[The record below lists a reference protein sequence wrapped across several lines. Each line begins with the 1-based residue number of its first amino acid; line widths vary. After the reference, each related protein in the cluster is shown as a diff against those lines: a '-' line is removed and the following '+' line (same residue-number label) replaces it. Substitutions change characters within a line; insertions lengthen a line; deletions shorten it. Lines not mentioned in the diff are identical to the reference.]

1 MTKSKPKYDYKQKHP
16 ILQTIAM
23 VASAFLLT
31 AIAVIAVY
39 SMWGGV

>member
-1 MTKSKPKYDYKQKHP
+1 MVKSRPKYDYKQHYP

-23 VASAFLLT
+23 VASAFILT

-39 SMWGGV
+39 SFLGGS